1 MYFKLKNGCPE
12 DKASFLSRIT
22 FWWFNSIVWI
32 GYKRPLVTD
41 DLWSL
46 TYQNMTSSIIK
57 IFDKIW
63 IPSIEKEKE
72 NALQK
77 TREGEPVITQVN
89 LTMALL
95 KTYWPG
101 FMFCGILKLIA
112 SALTF
117 VNPMVLDML
126 INFMDPNST
135 DPEWRGYFYALLMFV
150 SPMFES
156 LFNSQYEYRINLI
169 SMKIRACVISVIYRK
184 VTSTLSTFLLFLL

>member
-1 MYFKLKNGCPE
+1 MDSFHRKGKGECLTEDERRRASHHPSQSNNGAA
-12 DKASFLSRIT
+12 K
-22 FWWFNSIVWI
+22 
-32 GYKRPLVTD
+32 
-41 DLWSL
+41 DLLARFHVLWYS
-46 TYQNMTSSIIK
+46 Q
-57 IFDKIW
+57 
-63 IPSIEKEKE
+63 
-72 NALQK
+72 
-77 TREGEPVITQVN
+77 
-89 LTMALL
+89 
-95 KTYWPG
+95 
-101 FMFCGILKLIA
+101 LIA